1 MQASLDAAA
10 PPLPSP
16 SEAGRG
22 QTIHSDGGRRGSG
35 AAVPLL
41 SPFLACCWF
50 MTRPLPPPLAGVFAS
65 LDTSAPAPP
74 VPAEGGRRKSELSGQ
89 FRSGAGMQASL
100 DAGAPPLMSPS
111 PEPRRGQSQYSTAQR
126 RGSGVYYSIDGDAV
140 APDSSEPSHK
150 AATVHSEAHR
160 RGAGVFACLDTT
172 LPLPEVP
179 ASSVVRAG
187 NMDSLAEFTA
197 QRALG
202 IPVSGGGGGS
212 SHPSEISAVVAAAIA
227 R

>member
-1 MQASLDAAA
+1 MA
-10 PPLPSP
+10 
-16 SEAGRG
+16 
-22 QTIHSDGGRRGSG
+22 
-35 AAVPLL
+35 
-41 SPFLACCWF
+41 
-50 MTRPLPPPLAGVFAS
+50 
-65 LDTSAPAPP
+65 APAPP
-74 VPAEGGRRKSELSGQ
+74 VPAEGGRARADLSTA

-100 DAGAPPLMSPS
+100 DAGAPPLSSS

-140 APDSSEPSHK
+140 APDTGELAHK
-150 AATVHSEAHR
+150 ANTIHSDAHR

-172 LPLPEVP
+172 LPVPEVP

-197 QRALG
+197 KRALG
-202 IPVSGGGGGS
+202 LPVTSSGGGGGS
-212 SHPSEISAVVAAAIA
+212 HPADISAVVAAAIA